1 MSLSK
6 AVVGRPTTV
15 LIIFVLIAGFG
26 LYSSSDLA
34 IDLFPEI
41 DPPVLILFTNYE
53 GAGPEE
59 IEKSVTRPLEGQ
71 LSNVSNIERISSTSS
86 EGSSQIQLEFT
97 YGTDMN
103 EATNEVRDRLEL
115 VKDFL
120 PDDASSPQIF
130 KFDPSL
136 IPILQLE
143 VSGNRTP
150 EELRQLAEN
159 TIQPRVEQIEG
170 VALASVQG
178 GRERVIRVE
187 IPQNRL
193 EAYDL
198 NFSQIAAALRANNVQ
213 LSAGNIEEGS
223 RSYLVRTAGEFS
235 SIEEVRNTVITYRG
249 RSGTAAAP
257 GGNSAAAAVRLRDIA
272 NVYDGYRDETN
283 AVYINGEPGVFVI
296 VQKQSGTNSV
306 QVADNVI
313 NRIPRINE
321 ALPAGVE
328 LSVVQDTTTLI
339 RDSLADV
346 SSSAITGGVLAVLI
360 LFFFLRSFRTTLI
373 IAVSIPVSIIV
384 TLMLMYFTGLTLN
397 LMTLTGLALGVGMLV
412 DNSIVI
418 LENIFRYREKGAKL
432 TASAI
437 LGSQEMITAITAS
450 TLTTVM
456 VFLPLALFRA
466 QLEVIGELFS
476 DLAFTVV
483 ISLLSSLAVAVF
495 LIPVLTSR
503 YVPISSRKQRP
514 LRGVLRWIDDG
525 MAAMFTGLDNAYMR
539 SLAFSLRHK
548 FLVILVVLAAFV
560 GSLFMIPMT
569 GFEFTPDQEEDSVE
583 LDLEMP
589 IGTRLD
595 VTRSVLRQMEAIV
608 EEEVST
614 YRDVIIQ
621 VGEPAFFGFLGA
633 ADTSKGSLTV
643 ILPRYEEREESAG
656 EVQEILRAHFDNFPG
671 AVFSFG
677 GGGGGGG
684 GFNAAPVEITLR
696 SEDRELM
703 RRTGE
708 EILDLIEAEV
718 PGATEPQMN
727 LAEGLPEV
735 EIVIDRQK
743 AYELGLNINTIGQ
756 EVRANVDGIT
766 AGQFREG
773 GNEFDILLLLE
784 EGGRDQIPD
793 LQRIFVN
800 NQFGQQIP
808 LSSIASIR
816 RTSGPVNITR
826 EDQSRTLTIT
836 AGLARGETINVVMP
850 EIQRLITEGIPATD
864 ELVITYGGDFE
875 DLQEYG
881 QTFIYVILIAVF
893 LVFGVMASQFESFLD
908 PFIILFT
915 VPLTLIGV
923 ILLYVGTGTNFSLF
937 TAVGLVVLVGIVVNN
952 GIVLVDY
959 TNLLRKRGNSIA
971 DACVAAGGNRLRPI
985 LMTTL
990 TTVLGLLPVAF
1001 AAGEGSTLVQPIA
1014 KTVVGGLTV
1023 ATLLTLYLVPVIYAI
1038 FNGLSERRLN
1048 RKRRRREA
1056 RLARQVREAQRDENP
1071 TPSGETP
1078 ATETDGN
1085 DTTPA
1090 ADAPEK
1096 GDGPEDGHGDGRE
1109 GDNG

>member
-6 AVVGRPTTV
+6 TVVGRPTTV
-15 LIIFVLIAGFG
+15 LIIFILIAGFG

-41 DPPVLILFTNYE
+41 DPPVLILFTNYQ

-97 YGTDMN
+97 YGTDMT

-198 NFSQIAAALRANNVQ
+198 NFSQIAGALRANNVQ

-235 SIEEVRNTVITYRG
+235 SIEDVRNTVITYRG
-249 RSGTAAAP
+249 RSGAAAVP
-257 GGNSAAAAVRLRDIA
+257 GANNPSAAVRLRDIA
-272 NVYDGYRDETN
+272 NVYDGYRDETS

-384 TLMLMYFTGLTLN
+384 TLMLMYFAGLTLN

-456 VFLPLALFRA
+456 VFVPLALFRA

-503 YVPISSRKQRP
+503 YVPISSRRQRP
-514 LRGVLRWIDDG
+514 LRGALRWIDDR
-525 MAAMFTGLDNAYMR
+525 MAAMFTGLDNAYKG

-548 FLVILVVLAAFV
+548 LLVILVILAAFV

-569 GFEFTPDQEEDSVE
+569 GFEFTPQQEEDSVE

-595 VTRSVLRQMEAIV
+595 VTRSVLRQMQAIV
-608 EEEVST
+608 EDEVST
-614 YRDVIIQ
+614 YRDIIIQ

-633 ADTSKGSLTV
+633 ADTSKGTLTV
-643 ILPRYEEREESAG
+643 ILPPYEERVESAI
-656 EVQEILRAHFDNFPG
+656 EVQEILRSHFDDFPG
-671 AVFSFG
+671 AVFSFSA
-677 GGGGGGG
+677 GGGGG

-696 SEDRELM
+696 SEDREAM

-708 EILDLIEAEV
+708 RIIDLIETEV

-773 GNEFDILLLLE
+773 GSEFDILLLLE
-784 EGGRDQIPD
+784 ERGRDQIPD

-800 NQFGQQIP
+800 NQFGQRIP

-816 RTSGPVNITR
+816 RTTGPVNITR

-836 AGLARGETINVVMP
+836 AGLAPGETINVVMP
-850 EIQRLITEGIPATD
+850 EIQRLITEQIPATD

-959 TNLLRKRGNSIA
+959 TNLLRKRGLSIG
-971 DACVAAGGNRLRPI
+971 DACVEAGGNRLRPI

-1038 FNGLSERRLN
+1038 FNGLSERRLA

-1056 RLARQVREAQRDENP
+1056 RIARQEREAHHDEN
-1071 TPSGETP
+1071 
-1078 ATETDGN
+1078 AT
-1085 DTTPA
+1085 
-1090 ADAPEK
+1090 
-1096 GDGPEDGHGDGRE
+1096 PEDGHGGTRE
-1109 GDNG
+1109 GDKG